1 MIGTHNEGSLHA
13 GLKEY
18 YRQPGDICEGCVEGY
33 WIDLIQPERLVEI
46 QTRNFAAIRS
56 KLESLLQGYKLQ
68 LVYPIGVERRITKV
82 APETGEVLSR
92 RKSPKRG
99 DIYDLFAELVSIPHL
114 LLHPNLTI
122 EAALVV
128 EEEIRCADG
137 QGSWRRRGVSIVDR
151 VLVEVVETRA
161 FHSAQDYLDLLPEGL
176 PAEFTNSE
184 LACALKVPVFKA
196 RRVTYTL
203 KQAGLIREIGRRG
216 RELLHRVS

>member
-128 EEEIRCADG
+128 EEEIRCDDG
-137 QGSWRRRGVSIVDR
+137 QGSCARG
-151 VLVEVVETRA
+151 
-161 FHSAQDYLDLLPEGL
+161 
-176 PAEFTNSE
+176 
-184 LACALKVPVFKA
+184 
-196 RRVTYTL
+196 
-203 KQAGLIREIGRRG
+203 
-216 RELLHRVS
+216 

>member
-128 EEEIRCADG
+128 EEEIRCDDG
-137 QGSWRRRGVSIVDR
+137 QGSWRRRGVSIVNR
-151 VLVEVVETRA
+151 LLVEVVETRT
-161 FHSAQDYLDLLPEGL
+161 FHSGGDYLALLPEDL
-176 PAEFTNSE
+176 PTQFTNKD
-184 LACALKVPVFKA
+184 LAGSLGIAVPKA
-196 RRVTYTL
+196 RMVTYTL
-203 KQAGLIREIGRRG
+203 KHAGLIREVGKRG
-216 RELLHRVS
+216 AEILHQVG